1 MEHIDFDHPMPRRY
15 RWEQRLLMALLVG
28 VVLGSVGQL
37 ALALLFRSLLF
48 GLGAVTLLAFAPFIV
63 MALSVAPPLRLSAD
77 GLTLRPHW
85 WRERVVA
92 WADVVAMEPYPLLPR
107 ADQEAERRALQGRR
121 RYRAAEGWMLKVRG
135 LPWQYRMA
143 GFFAGAG
150 GHPVIAITNRTHTH
164 YDALVRQVR
173 ARIKAAQ
180 STPQAV

>member
-1 MEHIDFDHPMPRRY
+1 MDYIEAEHPTPRRY
-15 RWEQRLLMALLVG
+15 RWEQRLLMGLLVG

-37 ALALLFRSLLF
+37 VLALLFRSLLF

-63 MALSVAPPLRLSAD
+63 MALSVAPPLCLSAD

-107 ADQEAERRALQGRR
+107 ADQETGRRALQGRK
-121 RYRAAEGWMLKVRG
+121 RYRPAEGWMLKVRG

-150 GHPVIAITNRTHTH
+150 GHPIIAITNRTHTH